1 MENPFKQI
9 IRDEKLPELLKQRVV
24 DDIALIKLWLEFAD
38 LFAIQVPDSLTKLLN
53 LFKKINNT

>member
-38 LFAIQVPDSLTKLLN
+38 LFAIQVPDSLN
-53 LFKKINNT
+53 DIINSLQKDT

>member
-24 DDIALIKLWLEFAD
+24 DDIALIKLGLNFAD
-38 LFAIQVPDSLTKLLN
+38 LFAIQVPDSLNEIIKSIQ
-53 LFKKINNT
+53 KDK

>member
-1 MENPFKQI
+1 MVNPFEQI

-38 LFAIQVPDSLTKLLN
+38 LFAIQVPDSLNEIIKSIQ
-53 LFKKINNT
+53 KDK

>member
-38 LFAIQVPDSLTKLLN
+38 LFAIQVQTPLTKLLN

>member
-38 LFAIQVPDSLTKLLN
+38 LFAIQVPDSLNEIIKSIQ
-53 LFKKINNT
+53 KDK